1 MCRRGQ
7 LARIE
12 AAPAPD
18 TASDRAGSAC
28 APFPKQARAAV
39 TGQVGRRLCR
49 FSRTS
54 RSSSFRAC
62 RARWCSPSFS
72 PCYRGVQR
80 SILHTITSLSPELTL
95 QPLRHPLVHCFLPH
109 STHTRFSHPSGW
121 PLQAE
126 IGSSTSSQGMIM
138 DSILLSW
145 TRSSTWCAQLFLI
158 NCPRGVSVVAV
169 WSHGATGL
177 GPAELRGACVR
188 FVGL

>member
-1 MCRRGQ
+1 MCPFFQ
-7 LARIE
+7 
-12 AAPAPD
+12 
-18 TASDRAGSAC
+18 AGL
-28 APFPKQARAAV
+28 
-39 TGQVGRRLCR
+39 TGRH
-49 FSRTS
+49 RTS
-54 RSSSFRAC
+54 RRPLAQNFENESSFQFFIV
-62 RARWCSPSFS
+62 SGPIEMYSEFDLFS
-72 PCYRGVQR
+72 REVSVATR
-80 SILHTITSLSPELTL
+80 TIPSLSPELTL